1 MVLTTPWLIYLWWET
16 VLEPFSPSLSIKT
29 LVRPK
34 YGTLTKVS
42 HFHWC
47 CSVTKSCLIL
57 CDPHRLQHARLPCPP
72 LSPGVCS
79 NSCPLILWCHP
90 IISSSVTPWSP
101 CPASVSFPT
110 SWLFASDGQ
119 NTGASA
125 SVYSNIPV
133 NIQDWFPLGWTV
145 LISLPSKGLSR
156 VFSSTTVWK
165 HQFPL
170 SWRYLERDWLSHQ
183 NKAWLGKWN
192 GDYHAEHY

>member
-1 MVLTTPWLIYLWWET
+1 MVLTTPWLTYLWWET

-57 CDPHRLQHARLPCPP
+57 CDPIDGSMRGFPVLHYLLEFAQIHVHWFYDAIQSSHP
-72 LSPGVCS
+72 LSPPVTLPSISVFS
-79 NSCPLILWCHP
+79 NKLALCIRWPKY
-90 IISSSVTPWSP
+90 WSF
-101 CPASVSFPT
+101 SFSIFQYT
-110 SWLFASDGQ
+110 
-119 NTGASA
+119 

-170 SWRYLERDWLSHQ
+170 SWDI
-183 NKAWLGKWN
+183 
-192 GDYHAEHY
+192 